1 MPNLPARPHPDA
13 ADALAPAPAR
23 AGWRHEADTA
33 VLQLSGDWRGG
44 AQAALATLAALSP
57 PGQTLQRLRLD
68 TRELL
73 AWDAD
78 LAPALWP
85 LLLPLHRHG
94 VALELTALPAAL
106 RTALE
111 LALSADLALPA
122 PPSRHR
128 RPWQRVFG
136 VLGAALSEARISI
149 TFVGEVLLA
158 AGRVAGQ
165 LLRPGHGHTA
175 EPRVMRGADLWRQVD
190 RCGPMSLPIV
200 ALTSCLIGLML
211 AYMGGAQLE
220 RIGGQ
225 SFIADVVAVGM
236 VRELAGLTTGVILAG
251 RLGAAFAAEL
261 ATMQSNQE
269 IDALRALGID
279 PIEHLVL
286 PRVVAMLLVAPLLVA
301 LAGLLGTLAGLPVA
315 VGIYGVPA
323 AEYLHKAL
331 QAMTYTHL
339 WAGMAKGVLYML
351 LIGLAGCRHGL
362 SADRNAQAVGEATT
376 TAVVKSL
383 VWIVVAASATTVLFQ
398 SLGL

>member
-1 MPNLPARPHPDA
+1 MATMKPAGAH
-13 ADALAPAPAR
+13 AR
-23 AGWRHEADTA
+23 WHTEPGVA
-33 VLQLSGDWRGG
+33 VLQLGGDWRGG
-44 AQAALATLAALSP
+44 AQAALAALP
-57 PGQTLQRLRLD
+57 PPADAPARLRLD
-68 TRELL
+68 TAGLQ

-85 LLLPLHRHG
+85 HLLPLHRQG
-94 VALELTALPAAL
+94 AALELDALPAAL
-106 RTALE
+106 RAALE
-111 LALSADLALPA
+111 LALSADLALPRRDG
-122 PPSRHR
+122 PPPGRWR
-128 RPWQRVFG
+128 RA
-136 VLGAALSEARISI
+136 LGGLGQVAREARQ
-149 TFVGEVLLA
+149 TVAFFGAVL
-158 AGRVAGQ
+158 VAVAKVNQQ
-165 LLRPGHGHTA
+165 LLRRNAARGGGSTTPQ
-175 EPRVMRGADLWRQVD
+175 VMRGADLWRQVD

-200 ALTSCLIGLML
+200 ALTAGLIGLML

-261 ATMQSNQE
+261 ATMQANQE

-286 PRVVAMLLVAPLLVA
+286 PRIGAILLVAPMLVA
-301 LAGLLGTLAGLPVA
+301 LAGLAGTLAGLPVA
-315 VGIYGVPA
+315 TGIYGVPVF
-323 AEYLHKAL
+323 EYLNKAL
-331 QAMTYTHL
+331 QSITHTHL

-351 LIGLAGCRHGL
+351 LIGLAGCRQGL
-362 SADRNAQAVGEATT
+362 SADRNAQAVGAATT

>member
-1 MPNLPARPHPDA
+1 MSAARPGAQAPPPRTAASPDA
-13 ADALAPAPAR
+13 QARWRVEADA
-23 AGWRHEADTA
+23 A

-44 AQAALATLAALSP
+44 AADALAGLPAPPTTGAAC
-57 PGQTLQRLRLD
+57 TRVRLD
-68 TRELL
+68 TAQLH
-73 AWDAD
+73 AWDTD

-85 LLLPLHRHG
+85 HLLPLHRHG
-94 VALELTALPAAL
+94 VALDLGALPTALCS
-106 RTALE
+106 ALE
-111 LALSADLALPA
+111 LALSADLALPQ
-122 PPSRHR
+122 RTGR
-128 RPWQRVFG
+128 RPAPWLR
-136 VLGAALSEARISI
+136 ALSGLTGAWAEARLSLA
-149 TFVGEVLLA
+149 FFGAVLLA
-158 AGRVAGQ
+158 AARVWMQ
-165 LLRPGHGHTA
+165 LLRPVARGRSGL
-175 EPRVMRGADLWRQVD
+175 RVLRGADVWRQVD
-190 RCGPMSLPIV
+190 RCGPQSLPVV
-200 ALTSCLIGLML
+200 AVTAALIGLML

-286 PRVVAMLLVAPLLVA
+286 PRVAAMLLVAPVLVA

-315 VGIYGVPA
+315 AGIYGVPVH
-323 AEYLHKAL
+323 EYLNKAL
-331 QAMTYTHL
+331 QAITHTHL

-351 LIGLAGCRHGL
+351 LIALAGCRQGL
-362 SADRNAQAVGEATT
+362 HADRNAQAVGEATT

-383 VWIVVAASATTVLFQ
+383 LWIVLAASATTVLFQ

>member
-1 MPNLPARPHPDA
+1 MTPAQARWHDE
-13 ADALAPAPAR
+13 ADA
-23 AGWRHEADTA
+23 T
-33 VLQLSGDWRGG
+33 VLQLSGDWRGS
-44 AQAALATLAALSP
+44 AQQALAALPAP
-57 PGQTLQRLRLD
+57 PAAVLRVRLD
-68 TRELL
+68 TTTLQ
-73 AWDAD
+73 AWDTD

-94 VALELTALPAAL
+94 VALDLQDLPAAL
-106 RTALE
+106 RATLE
-111 LALSADLALPA
+111 LALSADLALP
-122 PPSRHR
+122 R
-128 RPWQRVFG
+128 RRGLRAAAWRRVLAG
-136 VLGAALSEARISI
+136 LGSAVLEARDSVA
-149 TFVGEVLLA
+149 FFGSVLLA
-158 AGRVAGQ
+158 AARVLRQ
-165 LLRPGHGHTA
+165 LLLRPQGQGPA

-200 ALTSCLIGLML
+200 ALTAGLIGLML

-261 ATMQSNQE
+261 ATMQANQE

-286 PRVVAMLLVAPLLVA
+286 PRIAAMLLVAPALVA
-301 LAGLLGTLAGLPVA
+301 LAGLVGTLAGLPVA
-315 VGIYGVPA
+315 SGIYGVPA
-323 AEYLHKAL
+323 FEYLNKAQ
-331 QAMTYTHL
+331 QAMTHTHL
-339 WAGMAKGVLYML
+339 WAGMAKGVLYLL
-351 LIGLAGCRHGL
+351 LIGLAGCRQGL

-383 VWIVVAASATTVLFQ
+383 VWIVLAAAATTVLFQ